1 MEKYELMP
9 TNGRKSFY
17 GKAFAEVDDYGVETL
32 FSYLTPIIKRFPNG
46 TLKRLYDEAPSL
58 TTSTLYDEAPSL
70 TTSTHIKSFCGLTKR
85 EFMAL

>member
-17 GKAFAEVDDYGVETL
+17 GKAFVEVDDYGVETL

-46 TLKRLYDEAPSL
+46 TLKRLYDEEPSN
-58 TTSTLYDEAPSL
+58 TTI
-70 TTSTHIKSFCGLTKR
+70 THIKSFCGLTKR
-85 EFMAL
+85 QFMAL

>member
-1 MEKYELMP
+1 MKKYELIP
-9 TNGRKSFY
+9 KNERKSFY
-17 GKAFAEVDDYGVETL
+17 GKAIVEVDDYGVETL

-58 TTSTLYDEAPSL
+58 TTC
-70 TTSTHIKSFCGLTKR
+70 THIKSFCGLTKR

>member
-1 MEKYELMP
+1 MKKYELMS

-17 GKAFAEVDDYGVETL
+17 GKAFVEVDDYGVETL

-58 TTSTLYDEAPSL
+58 TTC
-70 TTSTHIKSFCGLTKR
+70 THIKSFCGLTKR
-85 EFMAL
+85 QFMAL

>member
-1 MEKYELMP
+1 MKKYELTP

-17 GKAFAEVDDYGVETL
+17 GKAFVEVDDNGVETL

-46 TLKRLYDEAPSL
+46 TLKRLYDKEPSL
-58 TTSTLYDEAPSL
+58 TTSI
-70 TTSTHIKSFCGLTKR
+70 HIHAFCGLRKR

>member
-17 GKAFAEVDDYGVETL
+17 GKAFVEVDDYGVETL
-32 FSYLTPIIKRFPNG
+32 FSYLTPIIKRFSNG
-46 TLKRLYDEAPSL
+46 TLKRLYDEEPSN
-58 TTSTLYDEAPSL
+58 TTV
-70 TTSTHIKSFCGLTKR
+70 THIKSFCGLTKR

>member
-1 MEKYELMP
+1 MKRYELMP

-17 GKAFAEVDDYGVETL
+17 GKAFVEVDDYGVETL

-58 TTSTLYDEAPSL
+58 TTC
-70 TTSTHIKSFCGLTKR
+70 THIKSFCGLTKR

>member
-1 MEKYELMP
+1 MTRHELMP

-17 GKAFAEVDDYGVETL
+17 GKAIVEVDDYGVETL
-32 FSYLTPIIKRFPNG
+32 FSYQTPIIKRFPNG

-58 TTSTLYDEAPSL
+58 TTST
-70 TTSTHIKSFCGLTKR
+70 HIKSFCGLNKR

>member
-1 MEKYELMP
+1 MERYELMP

-17 GKAFAEVDDYGVETL
+17 GKAFIEVDDYGVETL

-46 TLKRLYDEAPSL
+46 TLKRLYDE
-58 TTSTLYDEAPSL
+58 EPSL

>member
-1 MEKYELMP
+1 MKKYELMP

-17 GKAFAEVDDYGVETL
+17 GKAFIEVDDNGVEVL

-58 TTSTLYDEAPSL
+58 TTST
-70 TTSTHIKSFCGLTKR
+70 HIKSFCGLTKR